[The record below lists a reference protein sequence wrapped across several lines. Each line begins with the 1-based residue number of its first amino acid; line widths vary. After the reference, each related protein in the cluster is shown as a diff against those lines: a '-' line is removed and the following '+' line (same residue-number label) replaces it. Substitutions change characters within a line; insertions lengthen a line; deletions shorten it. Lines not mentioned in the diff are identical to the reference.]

1 MKHWFCDR
9 GVCWFYDESE
19 SFGVGWDE
27 SGKVS
32 HNSQGREVAEVR
44 HLQGPHKWRQPLGTE
59 PEINTVPARF
69 RRTQFR
75 GKALGEVWK
84 ASAFSNRMSV
94 CLFLFPIFSGQER
107 FTWMTRVYYRDAKG
121 CIIMFDLTNR
131 KSFLNITRW
140 KNDLDSK
147 VWLPDGSKIPCL
159 LLANKVNR

>member
-19 SFGVGWDE
+19 SFGVSWDE

-44 HLQGPHKWRQPLGTE
+44 HLQGPHKWRQSLGTE

-84 ASAFSNRMSV
+84 ASAFSNRMSFCFYQPPCSMV
-94 CLFLFPIFSGQER
+94 IKWVKGSCFLGRLSLFNLLKSHNIDISLFIFE
-107 FTWMTRVYYRDAKG
+107 
-121 CIIMFDLTNR
+121 ILE
-131 KSFLNITRW
+131 KSIDFRNFLNFFEHF
-140 KNDLDSK
+140 
-147 VWLPDGSKIPCL
+147 
-159 LLANKVNR
+159 